1 MPGLP
6 SPRLRI
12 AALSPCSEDG
22 SDRHSSLPFLLR
34 LALLVWMNGSLI
46 QPPCPLSL
54 FVLRPRSSTRDRLM
68 HVPNGPASPR
78 PLRDRGERTRSGY
91 EKYPRSRS
99 RLAVG

>member
-34 LALLVWMNGSLI
+34 LALLISMNGSLI
-46 QPPCPLSL
+46 QPPYPLSL
-54 FVLRPRSSTRDRLM
+54 LV
-68 HVPNGPASPR
+68 
-78 PLRDRGERTRSGY
+78 
-91 EKYPRSRS
+91 SRACARMS
-99 RLAVG
+99 

>member
-12 AALSPCSEDG
+12 AALSS

-46 QPPCPLSL
+46 QPPYPLSL
-54 FVLRPRSSTRDRLM
+54 
-68 HVPNGPASPR
+68 
-78 PLRDRGERTRSGY
+78 
-91 EKYPRSRS
+91 
-99 RLAVG
+99 

>member
-34 LALLVWMNGSLI
+34 LALFVWMNGSLI
-46 QPPCPLSL
+46 QPPYPLSL
-54 FVLRPRSSTRDRLM
+54 
-68 HVPNGPASPR
+68 
-78 PLRDRGERTRSGY
+78 
-91 EKYPRSRS
+91 
-99 RLAVG
+99 

>member
-12 AALSPCSEDG
+12 AALSS
-22 SDRHSSLPFLLR
+22 SNRHSSLPFLLR